1 MNPFKLQN
9 SASKTCQKNL
19 LRENYYLMIKRLMA
33 RLRVLRHF
41 LTFLKPQKVF
51 PLKKY
56 HEMMMCSEAKEK
68 RTDFETAL

>member
-68 RTDFETAL
+68 TTDFETAL

>member
-9 SASKTCQKNL
+9 SASKTYQKNL

-68 RTDFETAL
+68 TTDFETAL

>member
-1 MNPFKLQN
+1 MNPFILQN